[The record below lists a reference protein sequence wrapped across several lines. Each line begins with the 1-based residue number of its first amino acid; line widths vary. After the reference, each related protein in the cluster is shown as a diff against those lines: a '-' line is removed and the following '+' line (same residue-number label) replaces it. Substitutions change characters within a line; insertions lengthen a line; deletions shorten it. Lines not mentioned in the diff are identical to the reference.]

1 VFPIAAH
8 SSVAAFGSQKRT
20 LRMLPMLLHW
30 LLHSTD
36 VYPELPCSVPQQT
49 WPLGQSVLS
58 SQAIVV
64 PAGHAI
70 KPVGSHWYF
79 GGP

>member
-1 VFPIAAH
+1 MPPMSLHVF
-8 SSVAAFGSQKRT
+8 
-20 LRMLPMLLHW
+20 
-30 LLHSTD
+30 LHSTD
-36 VYPELPCSVPQQT
+36 VYPMLLWIVPQQT
-49 WPLGQSVLS
+49 WPFGQSVRS

-64 PAGHAI
+64 PAGHVI